1 MCGSVSLYVEWV
13 RMSVCE
19 EDLELSCTQLCWQE
33 FSHEGLPQPEV
44 CAIVPCLFNHSQ
56 YNRGAAGDLQDV
68 P

>member
-1 MCGSVSLYVEWV
+1 MCGSVSLCVEWV

-44 CAIVPCLFNHSQ
+44 CAI
-56 YNRGAAGDLQDV
+56 AAVSIQ
-68 P
+68 PQSE